1 MKVCILSDSHDHIA
15 LIDAAVAEAHA
26 AGAEAVLHCG
36 DLVAP
41 STLHCLEKYGLPVH
55 VIHGNNSGDLYALT
69 QLAHKP
75 GGVVR
80 FHGMDAGIELA
91 GRRIF
96 LVHYPHYARA
106 MAATGDWDLVCC
118 GHSHKAEITEQKNCP
133 GGITHLVNPGTIG
146 GVGQAPATWV
156 LADLETMRFE
166 LHEVPKSLEYTD
178 TGSANRG

>member
-1 MKVCILSDSHDHIA
+1 
-15 LIDAAVAEAHA
+15 
-26 AGAEAVLHCG
+26 
-36 DLVAP
+36 
-41 STLHCLEKYGLPVH
+41 
-55 VIHGNNSGDLYALT
+55 LT

-96 LVHYPHYARA
+96 IVHYPHYARA

-118 GHSHKAEITEQKNCP
+118 GHSHKAEILEQENCA
-133 GGITHLVNPGTIG
+133 GGTTHVVNPGTIG

-156 LADLETMRFE
+156 LADLDSMTFE
-166 LHEVPKSLEYTD
+166 PREVPKSLEYSHAATA
-178 TGSANRG
+178 SHV